1 MEQFL
6 QLKSL
11 YDNMKISE
19 IGSQIYLRCIYDNHI
34 SNISFDKQGVC
45 NYSHKVDN
53 LANQYA
59 TNMA

>member
-1 MEQFL
+1 
-6 QLKSL
+6 
-11 YDNMKISE
+11 MKISE

-53 LANQYA
+53 LANQYG